1 MELKFSRHCRKI
13 LKVYELFSLT
23 HHFYC

>member
-13 LKVYELFSLT
+13 LRYQI
-23 HHFYC
+23 